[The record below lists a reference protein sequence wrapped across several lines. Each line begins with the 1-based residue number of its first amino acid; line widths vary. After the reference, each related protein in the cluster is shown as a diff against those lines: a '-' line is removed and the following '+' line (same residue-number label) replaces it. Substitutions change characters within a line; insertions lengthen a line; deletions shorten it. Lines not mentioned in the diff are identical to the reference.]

1 LLFPQQ
7 WKRVKPRRAL
17 AAPKTMEWDVTE
29 RVETEEKAAFIAV
42 FKKPL
47 PDADQRL
54 ESLMRSNLQEVQAGF
69 PLGEASHRHS
79 HWSNSSFEQ
88 IVSTEKQ
95 ECEQG

>member
-1 LLFPQQ
+1 
-7 WKRVKPRRAL
+7 VKPRRAH
-17 AAPKTMEWDVTE
+17 ATPKAMEWDVTE
-29 RVETEEKAAFIAV
+29 TVETEEKAAFIAV

-47 PDADQRL
+47 SDADQRL
-54 ESLMRSNLQEVQAGF
+54 ESLMRSNLQEVQAEF
-69 PLGEASHRHS
+69 PLEEASHRHS